1 MSEDAPSTLH
11 VILADEVT
19 SGQVAVPLEAF
30 AEFCVRMEM
39 ELDGLVSRFASF
51 AAPGALSMRRSSTL
65 P

>member
-1 MSEDAPSTLH
+1 MPEDAPSTLH

-19 SGQVAVPLEAF
+19 SGQVTVSLEAF

-39 ELDGLVSRFASF
+39 ELDVLVGRFASF
-51 AAPGALSMRRSSTL
+51 AAPSALLVRRGSAL

>member
-19 SGQVAVPLEAF
+19 SGQVTVPLEAF
-30 AEFCVRMEM
+30 AEYCVRMEM
-39 ELDGLVSRFASF
+39 ELDVLVGRFAAF
-51 AAPGALSMRRSSTL
+51 AAGPALLHRRGSAL